1 MDITCIVC
9 EAVVER
15 HLESDPIMA
24 PVLEWL
30 TGVQRLL
37 FVELQP
43 INLSGDA
50 LTGMAKQTATGTKL
64 GEGKDGSKHEER
76 WAWTKPGTEGQGV
89 WNGGCLAFR
98 HLKILEFTLRVVGSF
113 MNWELSLAM
122 HMPLEHLGEA
132 RFRVAMENLG
142 SEICVPL
149 HRDGRVCGYVALIVQ
164 MDLHSRGT
172 VDGKLEAQTAGFHL
186 DVDSRPFLPT

>member
-1 MDITCIVC
+1 MNLTCIVC

-15 HLESDPIMA
+15 RFDSA

-50 LTGMAKQTATGTKL
+50 LTGMAKQTTTGTKL
-64 GEGKDGSKHEER
+64 GEEKDCSKHEER
-76 WAWTKPGTEGQGV
+76 WAWTKGPGVMGRGV
-89 WNGGCLAFR
+89 HNGGCLVFQ
-98 HLKILEFTLRVVGSF
+98 HLKIPEFTLRVLGSF

-132 RFRVAMENLG
+132 RFRVAMDNFG

-164 MDLHSRGT
+164 MGLQSRGT
-172 VDGKLEAQTAGFHL
+172 ADEKLEAQTAGLL
-186 DVDSRPFLPT
+186 DVDSKPFLPS

>member
-1 MDITCIVC
+1 MNITCIVC

-15 HLESDPIMA
+15 RFESA

-37 FVELQP
+37 FAELQP
-43 INLSGDA
+43 INLSGDVI
-50 LTGMAKQTATGTKL
+50 TGMARQTTTGIKL
-64 GEGKDGSKHEER
+64 GEGQDGPKHEER
-76 WAWTKPGTEGQGV
+76 WSWTKAGTEGRGV
-89 WNGGCLAFR
+89 PHGGRLIFH
-98 HLKILEFTLRVVGSF
+98 HLKIPEFTIRIVGSF

-132 RFRVAMENLG
+132 RFRVAMDNLG

-149 HRDGRVCGYVALIVQ
+149 HRDGRVCGYVSLIVQ
-164 MDLHSRGT
+164 MQLHSRGT
-172 VDGKLEAQTAGFHL
+172 AEEKLEAQTAGFHL

>member
-1 MDITCIVC
+1 MNVTCIVC

-15 HLESDPIMA
+15 RFEEA

-43 INLSGDA
+43 INVAGDV
-50 LTGMAKQTATGTKL
+50 LTGMAKRTKTGTKL
-64 GEGKDGSKHEER
+64 GEGQDGSKHEER
-76 WAWTKPGTEGQGV
+76 WSWTKTGTEDESV
-89 WNGGCLAFR
+89 PNGGRLVFQ
-98 HLKILEFTLRVVGSF
+98 HLKIPQFTLRVVGSF

-132 RFRVAMENLG
+132 RFRVAMDNLG
-142 SEICVPL
+142 SEISVPL
-149 HRDGRVCGYVALIVQ
+149 HRDGRVCGYVALVVQ
-164 MDLHSRGT
+164 MQLHSRGLT
-172 VDGKLEAQTAGFHL
+172 DEKLEAQTAGFHL